1 MKTRRI
7 VFSALIAALYAALT
21 YFLAPISYGPIQ
33 FRVSEI
39 MVLLVLLDPFYIGG
53 LTLGC
58 FLANLLGPYGMMD
71 IVVGT
76 LATFISL
83 VLMSYTMRFIKKQSL
98 ATVIASLW
106 PTIINGVMIG
116 YMLYYVVQAP
126 LALTMFQVGLGE
138 FVVVTL
144 VGVPLFSY
152 LKKSGILKGVTSN
165 YKVS

>member
-106 PTIINGVMIG
+106 PTN
-116 YMLYYVVQAP
+116 
-126 LALTMFQVGLGE
+126 
-138 FVVVTL
+138 
-144 VGVPLFSY
+144 
-152 LKKSGILKGVTSN
+152 
-165 YKVS
+165 